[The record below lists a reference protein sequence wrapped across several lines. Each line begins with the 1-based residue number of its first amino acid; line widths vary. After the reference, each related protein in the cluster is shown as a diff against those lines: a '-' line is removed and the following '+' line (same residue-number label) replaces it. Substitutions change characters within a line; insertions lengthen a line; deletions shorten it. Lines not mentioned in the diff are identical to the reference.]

1 MNNLFIFLNLL
12 ISFPVVVDSTK
23 EKAALVALILIII
36 TTLAFILGFS
46 LLIYIPIRFLYWLI
60 TKKPM
65 SRIEK
70 SYTITSLIFTAL
82 GLIIYYTL

>member
-1 MNNLFIFLNLL
+1 MNYLFIFLNLL

-23 EKAALVALILIII
+23 EEAAFVALILIII

>member
-1 MNNLFIFLNLL
+1 MNYLFIFLNLL

-23 EKAALVALILIII
+23 EEAALVALILIII

-70 SYTITSLIFTAL
+70 SYTVTSLIFTAL
-82 GLIIYYTL
+82 GLIIYFTL

>member
-23 EKAALVALILIII
+23 EEAAFVALILIII

>member
-23 EKAALVALILIII
+23 EEAALVALILIII
-36 TTLAFILGFS
+36 TFLAFILGFS

>member
-1 MNNLFIFLNLL
+1 MNYLFIFLNLL
-12 ISFPVVVDSTK
+12 ISFPVVVDSSK
-23 EKAALVALILIII
+23 DEAAFKALILIII

-70 SYTITSLIFTAL
+70 SYTITSLIFTSL